1 MSTSLKQEGL
11 NFAYLLGSIEVF
23 VSNLVH
29 INVLKSLSSVDGN
42 ETFNSFYY
50 QPCILRWLERILKC
64 QSTFFFKEIQR
75 YYLVS
80 DLKQVHLS
88 IA

>member
-1 MSTSLKQEGL
+1 MSTSLKREGL

-29 INVLKSLSSVDGN
+29 INVLKSLSSADGN

-64 QSTFFFKEIQR
+64 QSTFFLRKFSVIILFQI
-75 YYLVS
+75 
-80 DLKQVHLS
+80 LS
-88 IA
+88 KYI